1 MSCLFC
7 KPFTSCVFPRNSFFL
22 VPTNSSALSLSYPFQ
37 LTWNYLPNTLWHQG
51 QVLPLQG
58 NQPGPLHW
66 APLFETPA
74 SKMTV
79 QQYSRSVSIKLK
91 FLLQQ
96 NLNDCCQTWQMCSG
110 HTDFHDIRS
119 TLPIWIHLRV
129 TITSSTVIPH
139 LKPKVFATLST
150 QPSISLLYGS
160 ILLPAKKR

>member
-1 MSCLFC
+1 MFCLFC

-74 SKMTV
+74 SKMTM

-91 FLLQQ
+91 LI
-96 NLNDCCQTWQMCSG
+96 S
-110 HTDFHDIRS
+110 
-119 TLPIWIHLRV
+119 V
-129 TITSSTVIPH
+129 TTE
-139 LKPKVFATLST
+139 PKW
-150 QPSISLLYGS
+150 
-160 ILLPAKKR
+160 LLPDLTNVLRAHWLSWHLQYSSHLDSPEGNHYIFHCNPTLEAQSFCNSLYTA